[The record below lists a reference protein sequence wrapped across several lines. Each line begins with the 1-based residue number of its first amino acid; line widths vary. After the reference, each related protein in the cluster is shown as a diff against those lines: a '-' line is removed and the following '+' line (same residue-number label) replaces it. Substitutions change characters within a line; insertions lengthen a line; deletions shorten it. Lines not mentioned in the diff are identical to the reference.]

1 MSNQVAQIAVS
12 ERVRIPAT
20 LKRSEAAKVIAAL
33 YGSPSASFA
42 LTSQTAARD
51 TFVSQCCALALAQ
64 IFFGDASRLE
74 RLERYAATLPEY
86 RKSKGGVILGK
97 IGQLIVAFREASAIG
112 NALKQKL
119 SGTEAEIDLSL
130 LAESP
135 VFAGLIEAPKAT
147 VKPVAK
153 STTVAAPTT
162 PTTPT
167 MPVCRKDY
175 WLCSSFG
182 GLAQSCSEEG
192 EFNPHWQIAEAANA
206 ERARA
211 RAEKMRAEEV
221 ERQSRLQAKGQDVQ
235 ARIVAFCSLAN
246 ELGIRLTP
254 TQLKALD
261 ALDAKAKAA

>member
-20 LKRSEAAKVIAAL
+20 LKRSEAAKVIASL
-33 YGSPSASFA
+33 YGSPAASFA
-42 LTSQTAARD
+42 VTSRAAARD
-51 TFVSQCCALALAQ
+51 AFVGQCAALALSQ
-64 IFFGDASRLE
+64 MFFGDSSRLE

-86 RKSKGGVILGK
+86 RKSKGGAILGK
-97 IGQLIVAFREASAIG
+97 IGQLIAAFREASAIG

-130 LAESP
+130 LTDSP

-153 STTVAAPTT
+153 VAPTT
-162 PTTPT
+162 ATVTATTT
-167 MPVCRKDY
+167 TAPVCNKAY
-175 WLCSSFG
+175 WDCSSFG
-182 GLAQSCSEEG
+182 GVSHSCDNDGS
-192 EFNPHWQIAEAANA
+192 FNPHWQIAEAANA
-206 ERARA
+206 ARARA

-235 ARIVAFCSLAN
+235 ARVVAFCSLAN
-246 ELGIRLTP
+246 DLGVRLTP
-254 TQLKALD
+254 AQLKILD

>member
-51 TFVSQCCALALAQ
+51 TFVSQCCALVLAQ

-112 NALKQKL
+112 NALK
-119 SGTEAEIDLSL
+119 
-130 LAESP
+130 
-135 VFAGLIEAPKAT
+135 
-147 VKPVAK
+147 
-153 STTVAAPTT
+153 
-162 PTTPT
+162 
-167 MPVCRKDY
+167 
-175 WLCSSFG
+175 
-182 GLAQSCSEEG
+182 
-192 EFNPHWQIAEAANA
+192 
-206 ERARA
+206 
-211 RAEKMRAEEV
+211 
-221 ERQSRLQAKGQDVQ
+221 
-235 ARIVAFCSLAN
+235 
-246 ELGIRLTP
+246 
-254 TQLKALD
+254 
-261 ALDAKAKAA
+261 